1 MLGSFVGGRY
11 LGFPSFRLLSPDPDS
26 VCWNSL
32 HTIRGK
38 GYYLSVGQDLY
49 FLGHGIVL
57 PFRRGML
64 GVPVRVLFT
73 LALLRGMSSSA
84 ATFAANVHACCSG
97 GEITGSGVLH
107 AAHGGMGVPR
117 WKLGSR
123 GLGPRGL
130 GRRRALLWGAC
141 RTLDRSAVPTSTLLG
156 CHRKPDVVPVVR
168 GQSILGRMVGRHS
181 FHRMQDAEDER

>member
-11 LGFPSFRLLSPDPDS
+11 LGFPSFKLLSPDPDS
-26 VCWNSL
+26 VCWNPL

-38 GYYLSVGQDLY
+38 GSYLSVGQYLY
-49 FLGHGIVL
+49 FLGHGTAL
-57 PFRRGML
+57 PFHRCML
-64 GVPVRVLFT
+64 GVPVRVPFT
-73 LALLRGMSSSA
+73 LALRRGVSFPA

-97 GEITGSGVLH
+97 GGITGSGALH
-107 AAHGGMGVPR
+107 AAHGGMWVPR

-123 GLGPRGL
+123 GLGR
-130 GRRRALLWGAC
+130 RRRALLWGAC
-141 RTLDRSAVPTSTLLG
+141 RTLDHSVVPTSTVLG

-181 FHRMQDAEDER
+181 FHRMQEAEDER

>member
-1 MLGSFVGGRY
+1 MLGPFVVGGRY
-11 LGFPSFRLLSPDPDS
+11 LVLPSSKLLSPDPDS
-26 VCWNSL
+26 VCWNPL

-38 GYYLSVGQDLY
+38 GSYLSVGQDLY
-49 FLGHGIVL
+49 FLGHGTVL
-57 PFRRGML
+57 PFHRGML
-64 GVPVRVLFT
+64 GVPVRVPFT

-97 GEITGSGVLH
+97 GGITGSGVFH
-107 AAHGGMGVPR
+107 AAHGGTGFPR

-141 RTLDRSAVPTSTLLG
+141 RTLDLSAVPSTVLG
-156 CHRKPDVVPVVR
+156 WC
-168 GQSILGRMVGRHS
+168 GQSTLGRMVGRHC
-181 FHRMQDAEDER
+181 FHRMQEAEDGR